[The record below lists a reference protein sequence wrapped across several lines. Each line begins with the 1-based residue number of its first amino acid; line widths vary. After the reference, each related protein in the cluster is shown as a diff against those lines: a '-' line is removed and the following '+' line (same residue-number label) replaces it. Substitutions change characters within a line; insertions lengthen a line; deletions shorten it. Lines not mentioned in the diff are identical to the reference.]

1 MSEIRERFD
10 FQAALER
17 ARKVLSNPNAVVE
30 CVRGVSIDWQE
41 AANVAKP
48 VRKLSPRVHGENRR
62 TPLSGLG
69 HVTHGD
75 SQWRVLTHSCTSIA
89 W

>member
-1 MSEIRERFD
+1 MFEIRERFD

-30 CVRGVSIDWQE
+30 CVRGVSIDGQE

-62 TPLSGLG
+62 TPLSGRG
-69 HVTHGD
+69 DVTHGD
-75 SQWRVLTHSCTSIA
+75 SQWRLLTHRCTSIV

>member
-30 CVRGVSIDWQE
+30 CVRGVSIHGQE

-48 VRKLSPRVHGENRR
+48 VRKLSPRVHG
-62 TPLSGLG
+62 
-69 HVTHGD
+69 
-75 SQWRVLTHSCTSIA
+75 
-89 W
+89 